1 MNSFP
6 FNIKKLSKEEG
17 IILADY
23 EKMADAVIKGNQD
36 QVVELTEQAVDEGIE
51 PNEIIGKGLIN
62 GMNVVGK
69 RFKAGDMFVPEVLM
83 SAKAMKAGMN
93 IVKPLLLEGEMPSEG
108 KVLLGTVS
116 GDLHDIGKNL
126 VGMMMESGGFEIINL
141 GTDIEPEE
149 FAAKVKE
156 HKPDVLGMSALL
168 TTTML
173 SMRDTIEVLEEEG
186 LRDSVKIMVGGAPV
200 TKEFADEIGA
210 DGWAPD
216 AASAKDLAI
225 ELINKQ

>member
-1 MNSFP
+1 M
-6 FNIKKLSKEEG
+6 IV
-17 IILADY
+17 ADF
-23 EKMADAVIKGNQD
+23 EKMADAVIKGKEDLVDEITQK
-36 QVVELTEQAVDEGIE
+36 AVDEGVE
-51 PNEIIGKGLIN
+51 PTEIINNGLIS

-83 SAKAMKAGMN
+83 SAKSMKAGMN
-93 IVKPLLLEGEMPSEG
+93 IVKPLLLEGDMPSEG

-126 VGMMMESGGFEIINL
+126 VGMMMESGGLEIVNL
-141 GTDIEPEE
+141 GTDISPEE
-149 FAAKVKE
+149 FADEVKD

-173 SMRDTIEVLEEEG
+173 SMRDTIEVLREEG
-186 LRDSVKIMVGGAPV
+186 LRESVKVMVGGAPV
-200 TKEFADEIGA
+200 TKEFSDEIGA

-216 AASAKDLAI
+216 AASAKDLAF
-225 ELINKQ
+225 ELINK

>member
-1 MNSFP
+1 V
-6 FNIKKLSKEEG
+6 
-17 IILADY
+17 ADY
-23 EKMADAVIKGNQD
+23 EKMSDAVINGKQD
-36 QVVELTEQAVDEGIE
+36 LVGELTQKAVDEGIN
-51 PNEIIGKGLIN
+51 PNEIIENGLIN

-83 SAKAMKAGMN
+83 SAKAMKSGMN
-93 IVKPLLLEGEMPSEG
+93 IVKPLLVEGERSAAG

-126 VGMMMESGGFEIINL
+126 VGMLMESGGLEIVNL
-141 GTDIEPEE
+141 GTDIDPAE
-149 FAAKVKE
+149 FAEKVRE

-173 SMRDTIEVLEEEG
+173 AMRDTIEVLEEEG
-186 LRDSVKIMVGGAPV
+186 LREDVKIMVGGAPV
-200 TKEFADEIGA
+200 TQEFADEIGA

-216 AASAKDLAI
+216 AASAKDLAFD
-225 ELINKQ
+225 LLDA

>member
-1 MNSFP
+1 V
-6 FNIKKLSKEEG
+6 
-17 IILADY
+17 ADY
-23 EKMADAVIKGNQD
+23 EKMADAVINGKQD
-36 QVVELTEQAVDEGIE
+36 LVGELTQKAVDEGDN
-51 PNEIIGKGLIN
+51 PNEIIENGLIN

-83 SAKAMKAGMN
+83 SAKAMKSGMN
-93 IVKPLLLEGEMPSEG
+93 IVKPLLVEGERSAAG

-126 VGMMMESGGFEIINL
+126 VGMLMESGGLEIVNL
-141 GTDIEPEE
+141 GTDIEPAE
-149 FAAKVKE
+149 FAEKVRE

-173 SMRDTIEVLEEEG
+173 AMRDTIEVLEEEG
-186 LRDSVKIMVGGAPV
+186 LRDDVKIMVGGAPV
-200 TKEFADEIGA
+200 TQEFADEIGA

-216 AASAKDLAI
+216 AASAKDLAFD
-225 ELINKQ
+225 LLDA

>member
-1 MNSFP
+1 M
-6 FNIKKLSKEEG
+6 
-17 IILADY
+17 ADF
-23 EKMADAVIKGNQD
+23 EKMGQAVIQGNQD
-36 QVVELTEQAVDEGIE
+36 QVIELTQTAVDEGVE
-51 PNEIIGKGLIN
+51 PNKIIENGLIN

-83 SAKAMKAGMN
+83 SAKSMKGGMN

-108 KVLLGTVS
+108 TVLLGTVS

-126 VGMMMESGGFEIINL
+126 VGMMMESGGLEIVNL
-141 GTDIEPEE
+141 GTDISPSE
-149 FAAKVKE
+149 FAEKVKE

-173 SMRDTIEVLEEEG
+173 SMRDTIEILEEEG
-186 LRDSVKIMVGGAPV
+186 LRNSVKIMVGGAPV
-200 TKEFADEIGA
+200 TKEFSDEIGA

-216 AASAKDLAI
+216 AASAKDLAFD
-225 ELINKQ
+225 LINKQ